1 VERGKATQYDMTGA
15 ACSVVG
21 VAAAWRLGLLCAE
34 NVSGS
39 TCRHWCE
46 AAEGS
51 ETDLEEQLDNMMQM
65 QPKGRR
71 VSDRNHRIAQRM
83 REVTEQLQVQ
93 MKQLLLQRWKGE
105 VVRAVQQGLGAGRV
119 DVRQLVVGV
128 VDAVVGK
135 EVNGVVLPRPK
146 LRAEAQE
153 WTSADQETE
162 VVEMATEEPKAT
174 TIEEETT
181 AAAVDEAPKAP
192 ADGVC
197 AATLFARVL
206 ASSRQKEQQQEKQ
219 DRTKDAIARVLA
231 SKRKQERTKDLITR
245 VLASSKLK
253 QQGQAGWVG
262 GGGHIMRCILE
273 GMTL

>member
-1 VERGKATQYDMTGA
+1 MERGKATQYDMTGA

-21 VAAAWRLGLLCAE
+21 VAAACRLGLLCAE

-83 REVTEQLQVQ
+83 REVMEQLQVQ

-119 DVRQLVVGV
+119 DVRQLVVGT
-128 VDAVVGK
+128 VDAAVGK
-135 EVNGVVLPRPK
+135 EVDGVVLPRPK
-146 LRAEAQE
+146 LRAPGRN
-153 WTSADQETE
+153 TGMDISIADQETK
-162 VVEMATEEPKAT
+162 VTEMATEEAKAT
-174 TIEEETT
+174 TIEGG
-181 AAAVDEAPKAP
+181 DN
-192 ADGVC
+192 
-197 AATLFARVL
+197 
-206 ASSRQKEQQQEKQ
+206 SSDNR
-219 DRTKDAIARVLA
+219 
-231 SKRKQERTKDLITR
+231 
-245 VLASSKLK
+245 
-253 QQGQAGWVG
+253 
-262 GGGHIMRCILE
+262 
-273 GMTL
+273 